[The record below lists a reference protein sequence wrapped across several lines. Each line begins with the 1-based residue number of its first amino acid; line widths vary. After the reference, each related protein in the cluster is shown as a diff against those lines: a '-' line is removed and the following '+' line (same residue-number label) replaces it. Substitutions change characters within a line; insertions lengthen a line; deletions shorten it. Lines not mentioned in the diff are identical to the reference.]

1 MALLG
6 GGAEHAPVNVGTVL
20 NIGVGNLLSCCRQNV
35 LDHFLALIRQLQEK
49 LDCCS
54 QDLQLYVGWLLN
66 EALQE
71 MLIKDLLDF
80 LDLVS
85 VFANDPSDGSL
96 CLWLIVLGNLL
107 DKVFHQLFVL
117 VRETAQNVAS
127 DLHSLLEGN
136 RLTIL
141 NDSLNNL
148 HSESN

>member
-1 MALLG
+1 
-6 GGAEHAPVNVGTVL
+6 
-20 NIGVGNLLSCCRQNV
+20 
-35 LDHFLALIRQLQEK
+35 
-49 LDCCS
+49 
-54 QDLQLYVGWLLN
+54 
-66 EALQE
+66 

-80 LDLVS
+80 LDLVG

-117 VRETAQNVAS
+117 VWETAQNVAS